1 MPVRS
6 RSPAPRKTAGRRLAS
21 RPVVADGYRGAV
33 ASFPAAEHEP
43 RDEDLALRSIR
54 DALLPEEVGD
64 FDREFRQV
72 MLDATETLD
81 LTEVL
86 AFTRR
91 WRRVARSSADADAHR
106 RMLEQA
112 EALNA
117 GSEVP
122 TEPWSTTKARL
133 GL

>member
-1 MPVRS
+1 M
-6 RSPAPRKTAGRRLAS
+6 AS
-21 RPVVADGYRGAV
+21 Y
-33 ASFPAAEHEP
+33 PAAEGEP
-43 RDEDLALRSIR
+43 REEDLALRSIR

-81 LTEVL
+81 LTELL

-91 WRRVARSSADADAHR
+91 WRRIARSSLDARAHR

-112 EALNA
+112 DALHSGA
-117 GSEVP
+117 EMA